1 MDVAYVSAMAALVGS
16 VVGGLTAGGTTWLSQ
31 RAHVRARQLA
41 HEAGLR
47 EDLYRDFIIAAS
59 RAYSDALLNSEPQ
72 IPKLVSLYAMISRM
86 RIVSSPRTIESADR
100 IMLTIVDTYF
110 SPNCSVRE
118 LSDLA
123 RVGSAIDPLRG
134 FSEVAREEMRP
145 FMFR

>member
-86 RIVSSPRTIESADR
+86 RIVSSPRTIECADR

-110 SPNCSVRE
+110 SPNRSVRE

-123 RVGSAIDPLRG
+123 RIGSAIDPLRG